1 MEAVEWR
8 NELERLQR
16 LLAKQQQQMEVLQK
30 QLGVPADDD
39 AEEVDVPAAEYR
51 RAFLV
56 VTLIQFTASAYWL
69 IIAFTSLGGVEG
81 NWAQVGLAFWP
92 MCWTFAFALVVGT
105 MDSSV
110 AGRHALLLYRGWAII
125 QVVVIPL
132 LWWNSGRRE
141 VAVFLFVMFIV
152 NAIFW
157 PWFGRVM
164 LKILRGRGALT
175 TQAQLY
181 FNRAMKVLGFQIL
194 LAITGLAQGLGRESY
209 ARVYATFVFSV
220 VLSSSWVWLTAIF
233 DVCSVDSRAVAKLR
247 LSPLQATTLAFWGL
261 NLLAGLAGY
270 ILANQRRPSRW
281 ASFAVG
287 YVMMGS
293 GWIVMAFVGR
303 LVYVARRGHD
313 VPPAASVKPV
323 DALGSLDLP
332 GA

>member
-1 MEAVEWR
+1 MESEWR
-8 NELERLQR
+8 HELEALQR
-16 LLAKQQQQMEVLQK
+16 LLARQQLQINSLHK
-30 QLGVPADDD
+30 QLGTPAD
-39 AEEVDVPAAEYR
+39 AEEVDLPAVEYR
-51 RAFLV
+51 RVFLATAAFL
-56 VTLIQFTASAYWL
+56 LWDSAAMS
-69 IIAFTSLGGVEG
+69 IAAFTSGMEGVLGQVET
-81 NWAQVGLAFWP
+81 LLWP
-92 MCWTFAFALVVGT
+92 MCWTILMALVLGT

-164 LKILRGRGALT
+164 LKILRARGALT
-175 TQAQLY
+175 AQAQLY

-233 DVCSVDSRAVAKLR
+233 DVCNVDSRAVAKLR
-247 LSPLQATTLAFWGL
+247 LSPLQATTLAFWGV

-303 LVYVARRGHD
+303 LVYVAHRGHD